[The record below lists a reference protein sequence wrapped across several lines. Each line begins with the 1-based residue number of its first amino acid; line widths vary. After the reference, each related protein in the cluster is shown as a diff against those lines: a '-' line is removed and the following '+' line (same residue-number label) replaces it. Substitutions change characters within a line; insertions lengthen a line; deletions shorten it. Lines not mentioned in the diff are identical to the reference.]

1 MNPIEPRVQA
11 ALDAAMNLIRTAA
24 ASAAVRVAESLD
36 QQAQNATRPAERELL
51 FNAMQELRRNAGMF
65 QATFHETLRE
75 RVAKDLSPQ
84 IDHKRKLESADW
96 ESLSLVDVQEV
107 ETQMNHVRLGQLIS
121 HECDWQLRDLAAYM
135 GSLLSLG
142 RADDERN
149 PLRPEIIGAALN
161 RGIESISGDRDHR
174 RLYTRELGQMVAQAM
189 PESYT
194 QIIKMLQDRGIQPV
208 HLTVRTVEGPGN
220 QMSGVNSGY
229 ASLPRDGRSSTRSG
243 HGELDEA
250 SGPSDLDLLAAHRR
264 ALATAFPGGQTP
276 DSIRDPMSP
285 ARGGGRAGIPQGRGS
300 AAADQQLMT
309 LLRRLT
315 AVSHAEDHGPVGLL
329 GRPAG
334 GGGGG
339 GFGGGFGGGA
349 GGGGFGGGAAGGFGG
364 GGGFPGG
371 DGGYAGGGAYPGG
384 GGGYPASGGFGPSG
398 GQGYGGAGVG
408 GGPGG
413 GGPGYAGTGSGGGL
427 PAGFDP
433 GGSGGRP
440 GLGGGELSRHAPVT
454 GGDGL
459 RSGGSG
465 GGVAGGVPGGGTQYS
480 DGLTGLMAVNLI
492 RAHRE
497 ELIQASTGKLDHM
510 VIDVVGSLFDQI
522 LSDSRVPPQMA
533 REIARLQLPVL
544 RVALNDST
552 FFSTRRHPVRR
563 FINRIASLANAF
575 DDFNDGPGAQ
585 FLQRVRKLVD
595 EIIEGDFDQIELY
608 AAKVAELENFIAD
621 QTEGDIE
628 QKSGAVTTL
637 AAKES
642 ELRVQ
647 QRYMLQLQSAL
658 GPLSL
663 PAYLQEFLAQV
674 WSQALVLA
682 VRRDGQDSDR
692 ARRYRR
698 VGTDLVM
705 SVQPKG
711 SPMFRK
717 KFLMQLPPLMK
728 DLNEGM
734 KLIGW
739 PEPAQKE
746 FFSKLLP
753 AHAESLKG
761 QPLSELDHN
770 LMVKQ
775 LEAIFAIPVP
785 AGEAFGRGEPVQPVA
800 DEVIEK
806 RFTPEEAQKVGFV
819 PEAAV
824 DWSSDVDAN
833 SVDILLE
840 DELQPA
846 EPVSASVAAVL
857 DPEAES
863 QLGPSTSESGEAGEP
878 TKGPQLIDHI
888 KLGFAY
894 QMHLKDE
901 WQKVRLAHVSSGR
914 SFFVFT
920 RGGKHQETISMTS
933 RMLARMC
940 ETGRF
945 RAVEST
951 YLMERA
957 TQRARKQLA
966 DLKAPTKH

>member
-1 MNPIEPRVQA
+1 
-11 ALDAAMNLIRTAA
+11 MNLIRTAA
-24 ASAAVRVAESLD
+24 TSAAMRVAELLD
-36 QQAQNATRPAERELL
+36 AQAQNATKPAEREQI
-51 FNAMQELRRNAGMF
+51 FNALQELRRNMGMF
-65 QATFHETLRE
+65 QGAFHEALRE
-75 RVAKDLSPQ
+75 KVSKDLSPQ
-84 IDHKRKLESADW
+84 VDNKRKLESADW
-96 ESLSLVDVQEV
+96 ETLSLVDVQEV
-107 ETQMNHVRLGQLIS
+107 ETQMNYVRLGQLIS
-121 HECDWQLRDLAAYM
+121 HECEWQLRDLAAYM
-135 GSLLSLG
+135 GSLLGLG
-142 RADDERN
+142 KADDERN
-149 PLRPEIIGAALN
+149 PLRAEIIGTALN
-161 RGIESISGDRDHR
+161 RGIESISGDREHR
-174 RLYTRELGQMVAQAM
+174 RIYTRELGQAMAQAM
-189 PESYT
+189 PDCYG
-194 QIIKMLQDRGIQPV
+194 QILRMLQERGIQPV

-220 QMSGVNSGY
+220 QIFGANSGY
-229 ASLPRDGRSSTRSG
+229 TSLPRDGRNSTRSG
-243 HGELDEA
+243 YGEFDEP
-250 SGPSDLDLLAAHRR
+250 SGSGDLDLLAAHRR
-264 ALATAFPGGQTP
+264 ALATAFPGQAAAP
-276 DSIRDPMSP
+276 ESVRDAAPGP
-285 ARGGGRAGIPQGRGS
+285 RAASGRGS
-300 AAADQQLMT
+300 ASQSRVNAAADQQLMT

-315 AVSHAEDHGPVGLL
+315 AVSQPGDLGGPQALL
-329 GRPAG
+329 GRHPGGHG
-334 GGGGG
+334 GGYGGG
-339 GFGGGFGGGA
+339 RSGGGA
-349 GGGGFGGGAAGGFGG
+349 GFGN
-364 GGGFPGG
+364 
-371 DGGYAGGGAYPGG
+371 
-384 GGGYPASGGFGPSG
+384 
-398 GQGYGGAGVG
+398 VG
-408 GGPGG
+408 SH
-413 GGPGYAGTGSGGGL
+413 PGYAGTGYGGGL
-427 PAGFDP
+427 PAGFDA
-433 GGSGGRP
+433 GGGGRP
-440 GLGGGELSRHAPVT
+440 ALGTDSSRGAGHT
-454 GGDGL
+454 
-459 RSGGSG
+459 SG
-465 GGVAGGVPGGGTQYS
+465 GGGISGGGISSGGMGGGGMGGGGSGTQYS
-480 DGLTGLMAVNLI
+480 DGLTGMMAVNLI

-497 ELIQASTGKLDHM
+497 ELMQASTGKLDHM

-544 RVALNDST
+544 RVALNDSS

-575 DDFNDGPGAQ
+575 DDFEDGPGAQ
-585 FLQRVRKLVD
+585 FLLRVRKLVD

-608 AAKVAELENFIAD
+608 AAKVAELESFITE
-621 QTEGDIE
+621 QTEGE
-628 QKSGAVTTL
+628 VEKKSGAVTTL
-637 AAKES
+637 EAKES

-658 GPLSL
+658 APMAL
-663 PAYLQEFLAQV
+663 PPYLQDFLAQV

-682 VRRDGQDSDR
+682 VRRDGAESDR

-739 PEPAQKE
+739 PEAAQKE

-761 QPLSELDHN
+761 QSLSELDHN
-770 LMVKQ
+770 MKVKQ
-775 LEAIFAIPVP
+775 LEAIFSIPVP
-785 AGEAFGRGEPVQPVA
+785 VGETYSRGEPVQDVA

-806 RFTPEEAQKVGFV
+806 RFTPEEARQVGFV
-819 PEAAV
+819 AEAAV
-824 DWSSDVDAN
+824 DWSGEVDAS
-833 SVDILLE
+833 SVDIDLG
-840 DELQPA
+840 DEPQPA

-863 QLGPSTSESGEAGEP
+863 RLGPSTSESGEAGEP

-894 QMHLKDE
+894 QMHLKDD

-945 RAVEST
+945 RAVESA

-966 DLKAPTKH
+966 ELKAPTRH

>member
-1 MNPIEPRVQA
+1 
-11 ALDAAMNLIRTAA
+11 MNLIRTAA
-24 ASAAVRVAESLD
+24 ATAAMRVVENLTTL
-36 QQAQNATRPAERELL
+36 AQNSSKISERDQIIATQ
-51 FNAMQELRRNAGMF
+51 QELRRNLGTF
-65 QATFHETLRE
+65 QSTMHEALRE
-75 RVAKDLSPQ
+75 KVSKDIAPRVDA
-84 IDHKRKLESADW
+84 KRKLESADW
-96 ESLSLVDVQEV
+96 ETLSLVDDLEV
-107 ETQMNHVRLGQLIS
+107 EERMNYTRLGQLIS
-121 HECDWQLRDLAAYM
+121 HECEWQLRDLSAYM
-135 GSLLSLG
+135 GALLNIG

-149 PLRPEIIGAALN
+149 PLRAEIVGAALN
-161 RGIESISGDRDHR
+161 RGIEAISGERESR
-174 RLYTRELGQMVAQAM
+174 RILTRELGTAMAQVM
-189 PESYT
+189 PECYAD
-194 QIIKMLQDRGIQPV
+194 ILRMLQERGIRPV
-208 HLTVRTVEGPGN
+208 NLTVRTVEGPGN
-220 QMSGVNSGY
+220 QMFGASGY
-229 ASLPRDGRSSTRSG
+229 SNLSRDGRSSTRSG
-243 HGELDEA
+243 HGEFDDA
-250 SGPSDLDLLAAHRR
+250 SGSGDLDLLAAHRR
-264 ALATAFPGGQTP
+264 ALASAFPPGHAAAI
-276 DSIRDPMSP
+276 DSIRDAEP
-285 ARGGGRAGIPQGRGS
+285 APRGGGSSRGRH

-315 AVSHAEDHGPVGLL
+315 AVSSRPGELDATAFL
-329 GRPAG
+329 GGRRGGAIAGPAG
-334 GGGGG
+334 R
-339 GFGGGFGGGA
+339 GA
-349 GGGGFGGGAAGGFGG
+349 GTTFGNAVDYPA
-364 GGGFPGG
+364 
-371 DGGYAGGGAYPGG
+371 GYAGA
-384 GGGYPASGGFGPSG
+384 PA
-398 GQGYGGAGVG
+398 GYGG

-413 GGPGYAGTGSGGGL
+413 LDAGL
-427 PAGFDP
+427 AGRGVAAD
-433 GGSGGRP
+433 S
-440 GLGGGELSRHAPVT
+440 SRGAPIT
-454 GGDGL
+454 GGNA
-459 RSGGSG
+459 
-465 GGVAGGVPGGGTQYS
+465 AGGQGTQYS

-522 LSDSRVPPQMA
+522 LSDSRVSPQMA

-575 DDFNDGPGAQ
+575 DDFNEGPGAL
-585 FLQRVRKLVD
+585 FLLRVRKLVD
-595 EIIEGDFDQIELY
+595 DIIEGDFDQIDLY
-608 AAKVAELENFIAD
+608 AAKVAELESFIAE
-621 QTEGDIE
+621 QTEGDVE
-628 QKSGAVTTL
+628 KTGAVTTL
-637 AAKES
+637 EAKES

-647 QRYMLQLQSAL
+647 QRYMLQLRAAL
-658 GPLSL
+658 TPLDL

-682 VRRDGQDSDR
+682 TKRDGPESDR
-692 ARRYRR
+692 AKRYRR

-739 PEPAQKE
+739 PEAAQKE
-746 FFSKLLP
+746 FFGKLLP

-770 LMVKQ
+770 MMVKR
-775 LEAIFAIPVP
+775 LEAVFAIAVP
-785 AGEAFGRGEPVQPVA
+785 LGENYGRSEPVHDVA
-800 DEVIEK
+800 PEVIER
-806 RFTPEEAQKVGFV
+806 RFTPEEAERVGLV
-819 PEAAV
+819 AEAAV
-824 DWSSDVDAN
+824 DWSGDVDGS
-833 SVDILLE
+833 SVDIDIGGQE
-840 DELQPA
+840 QPA
-846 EPVSASVAAVL
+846 EPASATVAAAI
-857 DPEAES
+857 DPEAEA
-863 QLGPSTSESGEAGEP
+863 QLGPTTSESGETSEP
-878 TKGPQLIDHI
+878 TRGPQLIDHV

-894 QMHLKDE
+894 QMHLKEE

-945 RAVEST
+945 RAVESA

-966 DLKAPTKH
+966 ELKAPTRH